1 MRLIYFFTIIFSISF
16 YSLNAEEIRQ
26 VDEHEHG
33 VGELNIAIENY
44 IIDFEFMIPGADIVG
59 FEYEAKS
66 EQDIAA
72 VNSALKEF
80 DDYKNIF
87 IISGNHQ
94 CILLSQKI
102 NINKNDEHDEHD
114 EHDEYDEHDKH
125 DEDTHNEFYAKYSF
139 ECDSINS
146 INNVGFPYF
155 VTFPNSGELEVQFI
169 SELGSTSFEVEADKH
184 VINIEGKI

>member
-1 MRLIYFFTIIFSISF
+1 MEVKLRLIYFFTIIFSIFF

-102 NINKNDEHDEHD
+102 NINQNDE
-114 EHDEYDEHDKH
+114 H

-169 SELGSTSFEVEADKH
+169 SELGSTSFEVEADKP

>member
-1 MRLIYFFTIIFSISF
+1 LRLIYFLTIIFSISF
-16 YSLNAEEIRQ
+16 YSLHAEEIRQ

-33 VGELNIAIENY
+33 VGELNIAIENK
-44 IIDFEFMIPGADIVG
+44 IINFEFMIPGADIVG
-59 FEYEAKS
+59 FEYKAKS
-66 EQDIAA
+66 TQDKAN
-72 VNSALKEF
+72 VNSALKKF

-87 IISGNHQ
+87 IMSGDHQ

-102 NINKNDEHDEHD
+102 NINQEDEHDEHD
-114 EHDEYDEHDKH
+114 EHSEE
-125 DEDTHNEFYAKYSF
+125 THNEFYAQYSF

-146 INNVGFPYF
+146 INNIEFPYF

-169 SELGSTSFEVEADKH
+169 SELGSTSFEVEADKP